1 MAEQHPEEPKIYP
14 GNLDRY
20 RTLRA
25 RREQVEAAAA
35 EAGSTGGTSAS
46 SEIAALSIAEE
57 LAGLAYIL
65 DGIRY
70 AARKN

>member
-1 MAEQHPEEPKIYP
+1 MATEKTTKVYP

-20 RTLRA
+20 TELREA
-25 RREQVEAAAA
+25 REQLQS
-35 EAGSTGGTSAS
+35 STGPEDVANLNLLL
-46 SEIAALSIAEE
+46 AATIAEE

-70 AARKN
+70 SARKNS

>member
-1 MAEQHPEEPKIYP
+1 MASEEKKVYP

-20 RTLRA
+20 NQLREL
-25 RREQVEAAAA
+25 RLAA
-35 EAGSTGGTSAS
+35 ES
-46 SEIAALSIAEE
+46 SDTEDGPTMTEQLVALSIAEE

-70 AARKN
+70 AARKK